1 MTDLGLRV
9 HQLTLASKIHT
20 TYGKPQ
26 YNYVKG
32 NKQRIELHRGCP
44 HAKEHDYCYEPQINE
59 DFTIPDLVKNNVEIL
74 DMNLLA
80 RKDCLDVIK
89 DLGIIKVNKK
99 HVKYEAVCGFDFRFL
114 TQEIANALK
123 EARFIKPRL
132 AWDGPLIHQYQICDA
147 VETLER
153 AGYRAQE
160 ISMFMIVNWRIPYEE
175 CLRKLDLLKVW
186 NIKVCDCC
194 YDGGYKYAT
203 PTFWKGAQIEKFRRI
218 CRKHN
223 QLIVFRIDPQI
234 TVDPRE

>member
-1 MTDLGLRV
+1 MSFGI
-9 HQLTLASKIHT
+9 HQTTLAPKIQT

-32 NKQRIELHRGCP
+32 ARQRIELHRGCP
-44 HAKEHDYCYEPQINE
+44 HQHEYCYEPKINE
-59 DFTIPDLVKNNVEIL
+59 DFPIPQLVKNYVEIL

-80 RKDCLDVIK
+80 RKDCLEVIRE
-89 DLGIIKVNKK
+89 LGCIKVNKK

-114 TQEIANALK
+114 NFEIAQALR
-123 EARFIKPRL
+123 EASFIKPRL
-132 AWDGPLIHQYQICDA
+132 AWDGPLLDQYDICHS

-153 AGYRAQE
+153 AGYRPRDL
-160 ISMFMIVNWRIPYEE
+160 SMFMIVNWRIPYRE

-194 YDGGYKYAT
+194 YDGGYRHAT
-203 PTFWKGAQIEKFRRI
+203 PIFWSGAQIEKFRRI

-223 QLIVFRIDPQI
+223 QLILFRIDPQI